1 MFWALLP
8 TLALLLSDGAPPS
21 RIPAPQPV
29 DFRLVA
35 AYWEP
40 GQIGFDAR
48 AERDLLDLANRAR
61 QRAGLGPLAMDEGLT
76 HAAREH
82 ATEMA
87 LRGQIS
93 HQFSGE
99 AALAQRLAKDC
110 SLYIVEAGENVASAE
125 NVDRAHDGLMR
136 SPHHRDNLLRPSFNV
151 AGFAVVRRGDT
162 LYVVQDFGNSMPAR
176 SQAQAEGII
185 AKMVDHKRA
194 QAELPR
200 LQKRETRSAGSACAM
215 AQNDSLKPAAYGTP
229 AGRHILRYT
238 STQPENLPEATGKI
252 LEDES
257 ITAYSVEAC
266 FSRSQN
272 YPSGVYWVVLTFY
285 SAFSVFLCAH
295 RALCG

>member
-1 MFWALLP
+1 MLWTLLP
-8 TLALLLSDGAPPS
+8 TLALLLSDGAPPV

-40 GQIGFDAR
+40 GQIAFDAR

-61 QRAGLGPLAMDEGLT
+61 RRAGLGPLALDQGLT
-76 HAAREH
+76 RAAREH

-151 AGFAVVRRGDT
+151 AGFAVARRGDT
-162 LYVVQDFGNSMPAR
+162 LYVVQDFGNSMPPP
-176 SQAQAEGII
+176 SPAQAESII
-185 AKMVDHKRA
+185 AKMVDRMRA

-200 LQKRETRSAGSACAM
+200 LQKREMRSAGSACAL
-215 AQNDSLKPAAYGTP
+215 AQNGSLEPVAYGAPAA
-229 AGRHILRYT
+229 RHILRYT
-238 STQPENLPEATGKI
+238 SIQPENLPGAATQI
-252 LEDES
+252 LQDES
-257 ITAYSVEAC
+257 LSAYSVEAC
-266 FSRSQN
+266 FARSQN
-272 YPSGVYWVVLTFY
+272 YPSGVYWVVLAFY
-285 SAFSVFLCAH
+285 
-295 RALCG
+295 